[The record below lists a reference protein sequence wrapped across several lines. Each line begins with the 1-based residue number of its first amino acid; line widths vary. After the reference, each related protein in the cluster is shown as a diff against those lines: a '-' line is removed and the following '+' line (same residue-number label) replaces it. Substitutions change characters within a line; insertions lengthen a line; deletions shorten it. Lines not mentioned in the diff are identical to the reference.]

1 MIAPHPGGSPSRRH
15 GGTWALRLWAGLA
28 LAWPAVAGASPVDAP
43 ARSAST
49 ATDQAATLLTQAYAI
64 RTRDRGRFLQLLDR
78 LHQSGMEMPPE
89 DRWRLRYL
97 DGWEGSFTGDY
108 ASAEPLLRD
117 VADHASDID
126 LRSLAAGTLL
136 NILAISHHYLEAFER
151 ADRLA
156 ADIPR
161 IRDRKVAYMAL
172 SQLSQLMASAGQSEP
187 AATYARQMVRYAEPG
202 QSMCRPYVYL
212 FGAKVADDTLPPT
225 DPIFRQAIDAC
236 TAAGEPMFADTV
248 ELDLARRLAETG
260 DAHAALALLKRIEP
274 TVNAQGFQ
282 AHVYVLRSTY
292 GYAYWKNG
300 DAAAARR
307 WAQSALA
314 MDPKGNFEGLSENVY
329 KVLYEVAH
337 QAGDDRAALDYY
349 RHYRDVKARS
359 VSDAQAIAMAYHT
372 VQQQLSVRRL
382 QMDALGRQNGVL
394 KLQQALDRKQIET
407 TRLQLLLLLTVL
419 LSVAFWLV
427 RTKRS
432 QRRFQRL
439 AQRDGL
445 TGILNHPHFIGEA
458 EAALRHAEKSSRS
471 ACLVLIDLDHFKQV
485 NDTYGHA
492 AGDAAIVRV
501 VALCHDHLRSID
513 VFGRLGGEEFG
524 LLLPDCTLD
533 EGVTI
538 LNRIRLALADL
549 TLDQRH
555 PDLAISASFGI
566 ASTASCGYRLAELMA
581 RADAA
586 LYRAKRAGRN
596 RVESVAEGG

>member
-1 MIAPHPGGSPSRRH
+1 MSADRPGTCPPWRRAV
-15 GGTWALRLWAGLA
+15 TLALLLAGPGLA
-28 LAWPAVAGASPVDAP
+28 LPAVVTASPAAVAAASVQTAADDA
-43 ARSAST
+43 ASM
-49 ATDQAATLLTQAYAI
+49 LKQAYAI

-78 LHQSGMEMPPE
+78 LHRPGLVMTPE

-172 SQLSQLMASAGQSEP
+172 SQLSQLMASAGQSGP
-187 AATYARQMVRYAEPG
+187 AATYARQMVQYAEPG

-260 DAHAALALLKRIEP
+260 DARAALALLKRIAP

-300 DAAAARR
+300 DAAVARR

-337 QAGDDRAALDYY
+337 QAGNDRTALDYY
-349 RHYRDVKARS
+349 RRYRDVKARS
-359 VSDAQAIAMAYHT
+359 VSDTQAMALAYHT
-372 VQQQLSVRRL
+372 AQQQLSAHRL
-382 QMDALGRQNGVL
+382 QMEALSRKNGML
-394 KLQQALDRKQIET
+394 ELQQALDRKQIQAS
-407 TRLQLLLLLTVL
+407 RLQLLLLVSVL
-419 LSVAFWLV
+419 VSVGIWLV

-432 QRRFQRL
+432 QQRFRKL
-439 AQRDGL
+439 ARRDGL
-445 TGILNHPHFIGEA
+445 TGILNHPHFISES
-458 EAALRHAEKSSRS
+458 EAALRYAEKSSRS
-471 ACLVLIDLDHFKQV
+471 ACLALIDLDHFKQI
-485 NDTYGHA
+485 NDSYGHA
-492 AGDAAIVRV
+492 TGDAAIVRT
-501 VALCHDHLRSID
+501 VALCRDHLRSID
-513 VFGRLGGEEFG
+513 IFGRLGGEEFG
-524 LLLPDCTLD
+524 LLLPDCTLE
-533 EGVTI
+533 EGVAI

-549 TLDQRH
+549 TLDERH

-566 ASTASCGYRLAELMA
+566 ASTATCGYRLAELMA